1 MADLLTGIS
10 AATQGKLD
18 AAIRTINTAW
28 LNPQQVFEQTLTGQM
43 AYFDYQAGD
52 KIEYWMRLSP
62 FKEQRKS
69 LTGTR
74 DFGEAG
80 KVKMSEIGYSRWD
93 LYGEFIPISST
104 SDPYKIFLQFA
115 QGATDYF
122 TRFPLRR
129 VVQLLQENGVSIFDN
144 LPFFSN
150 AHIIDPTTK
159 KLGTFSNDLSFKISE
174 TGWAALKDAIMQI
187 QAPNSYLANTTMGKP
202 EIWVPTDAMH
212 VKFAKLFGV
221 GNGGAA
227 GTFQAK
233 EITAGVTAASESIT
247 VTSTATIRTVP
258 ELLRGRDID
267 DPTKVLDPQAANRYY
282 LFLNNS
288 TVDRPV
294 VVRMPRPMTVKR
306 SSGGPDDL
314 NVQSNNSLAAWSDC
328 EAGFGYGAPQKG
340 FRILDA

>member
-1 MADLLTGIS
+1 MADLVTGID

-18 AAIRTINTAW
+18 AAIRKINTAW
-28 LNPQQVFEQTLTGQM
+28 LNPAQMFEQTLTGQI

-62 FKEQRKS
+62 FREQAKS

-74 DFGEAG
+74 DFGESG
-80 KVKMSEIGYSRWD
+80 KVKVAEIPYSRWD
-93 LYGEFIPISST
+93 LYQEFIPVSST
-104 SDPYKIFLQFA
+104 SDPYKIFLQFT

-129 VVQLLQENGVSIFDN
+129 VVNLLQQNGISIFDGLSMFN
-144 LPFFSN
+144 T
-150 AHIIDPTTK
+150 AHIIDPTVK
-159 KLGTFSNDLSFKISE
+159 KRGTFSNDLTFKISE

-187 QAPNSYLANTTMGKP
+187 KAPNGYLSNTTMGKP

-212 VKFAKLFGV
+212 IKFAKLFGV

-233 EITAGVTAASESIT
+233 ELTAGATAASESIT
-247 VTSTATIRTVP
+247 VTSTAIVRTVP
-258 ELLRGRDID
+258 ELLAGVDID
-267 DPTKVLDPQAANRYY
+267 TGATLDPQAANRYY

-288 TVDRPV
+288 NVDRPV

-306 SSGGPDDL
+306 SSGGPDDV
-314 NVQSNNSLAAWSDC
+314 NVQSNNSLAAWADC

>member
-129 VVQLLQENGVSIFDN
+129 VVQLLQENGTSIFDQR
-144 LPFFSN
+144 PFFDN

-159 KLGTFSNDLSFKISE
+159 KLGNFSNDLSFKISE

-267 DPTKVLDPQAANRYY
+267 DPTKVLDAQAANRYY

>member
-18 AAIRTINTAW
+18 AAIRKINTAW
-28 LNPQQVFEQTLTGQM
+28 LDPAQVFEQTLTGQI
-43 AYFDYQAGD
+43 AYFDYAAGD
-52 KIEYWMRLSP
+52 EIEYWMRLSP
-62 FKEQRKS
+62 FKEQAKS

-74 DFGEAG
+74 NFGEAG
-80 KVKMSEIGYSRWD
+80 KIKMSKVGYTRWD

-129 VVQLLQENGVSIFDN
+129 VVQLLQEQGISIFDG

-159 KLGTFSNDLSFKISE
+159 KLGTFSNDVSFKISE
-174 TGWAALKDAIMQI
+174 TGWAALKDHIMQI
-187 QAPNSYLANTTMGKP
+187 QAPNSYLANTTMGRP
-202 EIWVPTDAMH
+202 EIWVPSDAMH
-212 VKFAKLFGV
+212 IKFAKLFGV
-221 GNGGAA
+221 GNGGAP

-233 EITAGVTAASESIT
+233 ELTAGVTAASESIT
-247 VTSTATIRTVP
+247 VTSTAVIRTVP
-258 ELLRGRDID
+258 ELLSGRDID
-267 DPTKVLDPQAANRYY
+267 DPTKVLDAQAANRYY

-306 SSGGPDDL
+306 SSGGPDDV
-314 NVQSNNSLAAWSDC
+314 NVQNNNSLAAWSDC

>member
-62 FKEQRKS
+62 FKEQHKS

-74 DFGEAG
+74 NFGEAG

-129 VVQLLQENGVSIFDN
+129 VVQLLQENGTSIFDG
-144 LPFFSN
+144 LSFFN
-150 AHIIDPTTK
+150 AAHIIDPTTK
-159 KLGTFSNDLSFKISE
+159 KLGTFSNDLSYKISE

-314 NVQSNNSLAAWSDC
+314 NVQSNNSLAAWADC

>member
-1 MADLLTGIS
+1 MADLITGID

-18 AAIRTINTAW
+18 AAIRKINTAW
-28 LNPQQVFEQTLTGQM
+28 LNPQQMFEQTLTGQI

-62 FKEQRKS
+62 FREQAKS

-74 DFGEAG
+74 DFGESG
-80 KVKMSEIGYSRWD
+80 KVKMAEIGFSRWD
-93 LYGEFIPISST
+93 LYSEFIPISST
-104 SDPYKIFLQFA
+104 SDPYKIFLQFTE
-115 QGATDYF
+115 GATNYF

-129 VVQLLQENGVSIFDN
+129 VVRLLQQNGTSIFDG
-144 LPFFSN
+144 LPFYSN
-150 AHIIDPTTK
+150 AHVIDPTTK

-202 EIWVPTDAMH
+202 EIWVPSDAMH
-212 VKFAKLFGV
+212 IKFAKLFGV
-221 GNGGAA
+221 GNGGAP

-233 EITAGVTAASESIT
+233 EITAGQTAASESIT
-247 VTSTATIRTVP
+247 VTSTAVIRTVP
-258 ELLRGRDID
+258 ELLSGRDID
-267 DPTKVLDPQAANRYY
+267 NPSVVLDPQAANRYY

-306 SSGGPDDL
+306 SSGGPDDV
-314 NVQSNNSLAAWSDC
+314 NVQNNNSLAAWSDC